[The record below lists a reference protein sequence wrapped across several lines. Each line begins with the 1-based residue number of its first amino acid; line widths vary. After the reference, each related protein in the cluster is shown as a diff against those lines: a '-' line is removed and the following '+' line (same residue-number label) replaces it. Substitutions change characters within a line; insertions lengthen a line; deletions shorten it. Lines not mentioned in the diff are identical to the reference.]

1 MSISGAGTQADP
13 YIVDTW
19 ADFVA
24 AVETLDAYVKVDTS
38 TVVTWNFAQMVEGGI
53 STGIDWKA
61 AEVDGNGLTIKGLFG
76 TAERW
81 FSATS
86 STEKVVKN
94 LNFLDCVQTS
104 ATLSVFH
111 GRSIEYRNCKF
122 SGVVEGRSFC
132 EGYGGGN
139 VLFTTGSINGNDPKG
154 CAFALKFSGEAR
166 LTYSSNVTV
175 NHCNMNF
182 DGTSTYTGTQTLKM
196 YESKISGKVP
206 WTNFT
211 NAGGGQNVIDAE
223 IDTIGTWSN
232 TSGGVTLINTDKL
245 ANGLSVPSGFT
256 GVTSTQMLD
265 ADALSFLGFC
275 DKSDSSKGI
284 CIKHLRTCYACE
296 A

>member
-1 MSISGAGTQADP
+1 MSISGTGTQADP

-19 ADFVA
+19 ADFVT
-24 AVETLDAYVKVDTS
+24 AVETADAYVKVDTS
-38 TVVTWNFAQMVEGGI
+38 TVATWDFAKMVEGGLT
-53 STGIDWKA
+53 TGINWNA
-61 AEVDGNGLTIKGLFG
+61 VEVDGNGLTIKGMFG
-76 TAERW
+76 TAQQW
-81 FSATS
+81 FSKLS
-86 STEKVVKN
+86 SSYTAVVKN
-94 LNFLDCVQTS
+94 LNLLDCVQTV
-104 ATLSVFH
+104 ATQRVLY
-111 GRSIEYRNCKF
+111 GRMIEYRNCTF

-132 EGYGGGN
+132 EDYSGGS

-166 LTYSSNVTV
+166 FTYSLNVTV

-223 IDTIGTWSN
+223 IDSITTWKN

-245 ANGLSVPSGFT
+245 ASGLTVPSGFT

-265 ADALSFLGFC
+265 ADALEAVGFIVETEETEETE
-275 DKSDSSKGI
+275 GG
-284 CIKHLRTCYACE
+284 E
-296 A
+296 

>member
-1 MSISGAGTQADP
+1 MSISGTGTQADP

-19 ADFVA
+19 ADFVT
-24 AVETLDAYVKVDTS
+24 AVETADAYVKVDTS
-38 TVVTWNFAQMVEGGI
+38 TVATWDFAKMVEGGLT
-53 STGIDWKA
+53 TGINWNA
-61 AEVDGNGLTIKGLFG
+61 VEVDGNGLTIKGMFG
-76 TAERW
+76 TAQQW
-81 FSATS
+81 FSKLS
-86 STEKVVKN
+86 SSYTAVVKN
-94 LNFLDCVQTS
+94 LNLLDCVQTV
-104 ATLSVFH
+104 ATQRVLY
-111 GRSIEYRNCKF
+111 GRMIEYRNCKF

-132 EGYGGGN
+132 EDYSGGS

-166 LTYSSNVTV
+166 FTYSLNVTV

-223 IDTIGTWSN
+223 IDSITTWKN

-245 ANGLSVPSGFT
+245 ASGLTVPSGFT

-265 ADALSFLGFC
+265 ADALEAVGFIVETEETEETE
-275 DKSDSSKGI
+275 GG
-284 CIKHLRTCYACE
+284 E
-296 A
+296 